1 MSKFFCDSNCE
12 LWFDKVEAL
21 GINYISMPYTIDNEE
36 IYYDL
41 GKNSDN
47 RAFFQKM
54 RKGSVPKTSA
64 LNMQDYIDY
73 FKPVLESGEDVVYVT
88 FSHKMSATFESLDKA
103 IAQLKTEYPDRRI
116 SEVDTKHISMA
127 AGIVV

>member
-54 RKGSVPKTSA
+54 RTGSVPKTSA

-73 FKPVLESGEDVVYVT
+73 F
-88 FSHKMSATFESLDKA
+88 
-103 IAQLKTEYPDRRI
+103 
-116 SEVDTKHISMA
+116 
-127 AGIVV
+127 